1 MSISLLK
8 TGSLCPWDW
17 MAGRWHEPRL
27 EVDRYSSRYGKAAG
41 MLKDRENGCW
51 LAWWLPHAV
60 RSAGNEA
67 TEASE
72 IQLVDWGGWDASQK
86 GLALKTIKVEEK
98 IILCIYMCICLWIQ
112 VFSMCAL
119 VCMCV
124 SFSGGSNH
132 CKSPA
137 GSYIVPVTETC
148 WKHWA
153 HNEYNG

>member
-72 IQLVDWGGWDASQK
+72 IQLVEWGGWDARQK

-98 IILCIYMCICLWIQ
+98 IILCIYMSVHLFMNSSFFHVCISVHVC
-112 VFSMCAL
+112 VFFWRFKPLQESSRQLYCPSYRDAL
-119 VCMCV
+119 EAL
-124 SFSGGSNH
+124 G
-132 CKSPA
+132 
-137 GSYIVPVTETC
+137 T
-148 WKHWA
+148 
-153 HNEYNG
+153 